1 MKLYL
6 IRHGESTYNAEGRI
20 QGQSDVPLS
29 ELGRRQS
36 RAVARAMAAVPAE
49 AIYSS
54 PLCRALEVA
63 KDIAAEHG
71 LPVRTDPR
79 LKEISVGVFQD
90 RLRSELE
97 TEFPD
102 DLARWLSGEEDF
114 AIPGGESRRQLADRG
129 AEALRKIAADGHRTA
144 VVVAHGG
151 VLVATLRR
159 LIELPRPLS
168 PFSLRNCSITKL
180 TVDEQGRFTLES
192 LDEVE
197 HLREVG
203 ISRGKDL

>member
-20 QGQSDVPLS
+20 QGQSNVPLS

-36 RAVARAMAAVPAE
+36 LAIADALAGVPVDAV
-49 AIYSS
+49 YSS
-54 PLCRALEVA
+54 PLLRALTVA
-63 KDIAAEHG
+63 QDVAARHE

-90 RLRSELE
+90 RLRGDLE
-97 TEFPD
+97 VEYPAE
-102 DLARWLSGEEDF
+102 LARWMSGDEDF
-114 AIPGGESRRQLADRG
+114 VIPGGESRRQLAARG
-129 AEALRKIAADGHRTA
+129 SEALRSIAADGNRTV

-151 VLVATLRR
+151 LLRYSLRVLIPSQTPFTLR
-159 LIELPRPLS
+159 
-168 PFSLRNCSITKL
+168 NGSIT
-180 TVDEQGRFTLES
+180 TVISDGDGQFRVES
-192 LDEVE
+192 LDDVE

-203 ISRGKDL
+203 ISQGKDL